1 MLAMRTGEVYVQRQ
15 LGNDPSEELREVQ
28 RQTEA
33 RLIVLRMR
41 AFFDAQVRDAV
52 DHYLQAT
59 RVVIMPGADKG
70 ERELTLLDTMKPFNA
85 PIDRIAEVLRSL

>member
-1 MLAMRTGEVYVQRQ
+1 
-15 LGNDPSEELREVQ
+15 
-28 RQTEA
+28 
-33 RLIVLRMR
+33 
-41 AFFDAQVRDAV
+41 VRDAV